1 MNIYNKKSLLLLLSL
16 ILLLLYVPL
25 LDILS
30 DALPSGEILLV
41 DCGTDYIQVAWGV
54 SSYTYDHLIDPNLE
68 GTEMDLDRVNGL
80 VTYRGL
86 QPGTQYTIFITNGSV
101 ILLVS
106 SFTGMCSAF

>member
-1 MNIYNKKSLLLLLSL
+1 MSL

-25 LDILS
+25 LDIWS
-30 DALPSGEILLV
+30 DAPEREEILLV

-54 SSYTYDHLIDPNLE
+54 SSYTYDHSIDPNLE

-80 VTYRGL
+80 ATYRGL
-86 QPGTQYTIFITNGSV
+86 QPGTQYTIFITNSSV
-101 ILLVS
+101 GVSLNVS